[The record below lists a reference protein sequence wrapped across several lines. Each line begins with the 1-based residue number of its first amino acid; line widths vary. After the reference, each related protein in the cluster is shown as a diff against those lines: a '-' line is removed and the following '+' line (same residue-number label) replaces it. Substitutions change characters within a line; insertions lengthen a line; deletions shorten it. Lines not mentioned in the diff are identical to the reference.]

1 VSSKT
6 SPLTGH
12 VEESGWDLL
21 GQSDVIGVAIGVLCL
36 VIAYGVLTILGA
48 RGRSRRARYHRLAAV
63 RKMMETRVP
72 ESATSLARKRFAESP
87 VGSAAAREPRPVA
100 EAPLGTPEPRELIRQ
115 WLDESQRMLEA
126 TRRERA
132 EIAEVFDG
140 VATRLLQLEQ
150 AAGAVAQ
157 GLRAKR

>member
-1 VSSKT
+1 LEVGT
-6 SPLTGH
+6 
-12 VEESGWDLL
+12 VLL
-21 GQSDVIGVAIGVLCL
+21 AQFDVIGVAIGALCL
-36 VIAYGVLTILGA
+36 VIAYGVRAILGA
-48 RGRSRRARYHRLAAV
+48 RSRRLSLGAHAQAAV
-63 RKMMETRVP
+63 RP
-72 ESATSLARKRFAESP
+72 A
-87 VGSAAAREPRPVA
+87 PVA
-100 EAPLGTPEPRELIRQ
+100 EAPPETPEPRELVRQ

-132 EIAEVFDG
+132 EMAEAFDG